1 MIREASGGRGCGTR
15 RDADRRGSI
24 TVIGSACGALL
35 LCLAAFAAA
44 PVQGGPLPSQLF
56 PPDNWW
62 NVDISTAP
70 VDPNSASFINFI
82 NSGTVK
88 RMHPDCGGDVSP
100 GSNEIYGFPYI
111 VVDGS
116 QPKKAVSFQ
125 YADESDGVDHT
136 TGQSY
141 PFYPIPD
148 EAITQPHWIE
158 GGWPGNIDRRD
169 TDRHVLIVDRDN
181 QYLYELWN
189 VYYDGSRWQAGS
201 GAFFDMKTN
210 NRRPDGWTSA
220 DAAGLAILPG
230 LMRYDEVSG
239 SDEIHHAFRV
249 TVRATNG
256 YVYPASHK
264 AGSNPLALPMGAR
277 LRLKAGTDIS
287 KFTPELQKIFRAMKK
302 YGLIVADN
310 GTDMYVSGT
319 YDTRWNND
327 VLNPAFSSLTANDFD
342 VVQLGYQ
349 PPSGPLE
356 SIYFPH
362 LAIGGGY
369 TTVFALTN
377 TGADTASGSLTLTDQ
392 HGSPL
397 AVSIG
402 GISGSVFPIS
412 IPSGGIRILT
422 AGARSAADP
431 TRAGWAWL
439 QSAGGSLDGVA
450 TFRYSRGGVLL
461 AAAGVLAS
469 QPADSATI
477 PVDNDSSLERFTGV
491 ALANPGDQEI
501 RVRIEIID
509 SNGNLAESVSPDNLN
524 PLGAGGQVATFIHQL
539 VPATLQFRGSMVL
552 MTGGGGQFVATALLQ
567 DRGMLSAIPV
577 VKGKPAGVP

>member
-1 MIREASGGRGCGTR
+1 M
-15 RDADRRGSI
+15 
-24 TVIGSACGALL
+24 VIGSARGSLA
-35 LCLAAFAAA
+35 LCLAAFAAE
-44 PVQGGPLPSQLF
+44 PVQGGPLASPLL

-62 NVDISTAP
+62 NLDISTAP
-70 VDPNSASFINFI
+70 VDPNSSAFINFI
-82 NSGTVK
+82 NSGSVK
-88 RMHPDCGGDVSP
+88 RLHPDCGGDVSP
-100 GSNEIYGFPYI
+100 GSSEIYGLPYL
-111 VVDGS
+111 VVDS
-116 QPKKAVSFQ
+116 TQPKKAVSFL
-125 YADESDGVDHT
+125 YADESDGVDHA

-169 TDRHVLIVDRDN
+169 TDRHMLIVDRDN

-210 NRRPDGWTSA
+210 NRRPGGWTSA

-239 SDEIHHAFRV
+239 PDDIRHAFRV

-277 LRLKAGTDIS
+277 LRLRAGTDIS
-287 KFTPELQKIFRAMKK
+287 KFAPEVQRIFRAMKR

-310 GTDMYVSGT
+310 GTDMYVGGT
-319 YDTRWNND
+319 YDSRWNND
-327 VLNPAFSSLTANDFD
+327 VLNPAFSSLTANDFE

-377 TGADTASGSLTLTDQ
+377 TGAGTASGNLTLIDQ
-392 HGSPL
+392 HGSSL
-397 AVSIG
+397 AVSVG
-402 GISGSVFPIS
+402 GASGSVFPIS
-412 IPSGGIRILT
+412 IPSGGMRILT
-422 AGARSAADP
+422 AAALSAADP
-431 TRAGWAWL
+431 TRAGWALL
-439 QSAGGSLDGVA
+439 QGTGGSLDGVA
-450 TFRYSRGGVLL
+450 TFRYTVGGVLRG
-461 AAAGVLAS
+461 AAGILAS
-469 QPADSATI
+469 QPAASATI
-477 PVDNDSSLERFTGV
+477 PVDNDDSLQRFTGV

-501 RVRIEIID
+501 HVRIDIID
-509 SNGNLAESVSPDNLN
+509 SDGNVTQSVSPASLN
-524 PLGAGGQVATFIHQL
+524 PLGARNQVATFIHQL

-552 MTGGGGQFVATALLQ
+552 TAEGGGQFVATALLQ

-577 VKGKPAGVP
+577 VR